1 MPYIFNR
8 AYGALVGQAC
18 GDALGCRYKFRSAD
32 DVKEQISA
40 DRDDD
45 TYFLPIRGSAVFEFP
60 PGQVNDGTEYC
71 MLIARSLSR
80 QGCVDFSDIG
90 KSILRWKQSDP
101 IATHN
106 PVFEAA
112 DLETEN
118 EDPQISSNNNGGQ
131 IEKKITLSALLK
143 NKSCL
148 SNMCLSIATPIA
160 ISTATRLNDS
170 MTLSLS
176 SKLTK
181 LTQPHP
187 AAQDAVRVLAAAIR
201 SLILCPDPQIA
212 YEVAL
217 KSAKTSIVLEHLE
230 DARKRPHPYP
240 EVEQENDGSGS
251 IENEIPIDYLGITL
265 QIAFYHLLYAESFYD
280 GVISS
285 ISLGGDTT
293 ANAAITGAL
302 LGARFGAQ
310 SIPQQWKNTVEDAKL
325 ERHIVFPDVYLSD
338 AQILV
343 NRLLYKLSF

>member
-8 AYGALVGQAC
+8 AYGALVGQCC

-32 DVKEQISA
+32 DVREQISA
-40 DRDDD
+40 DRDDS
-45 TYFLPIRGSAVFEFP
+45 YFLPIRGSAVFDFP

-80 QGCVDFSDIG
+80 QGCVDLSDIG
-90 KSILRWKQSDP
+90 ESILRWKQSDP

-112 DLETEN
+112 ELETEN
-118 EDPQISSNNNGGQ
+118 EDPQISSGGQ
-131 IEKKITLSALLK
+131 LEKKIILSALLK

-148 SNMCLSIATPIA
+148 SNMCLSIATPLA

-170 MTLSLS
+170 MTSSLSL
-176 SKLTK
+176 KLTR

-217 KSAKTSIVLEHLE
+217 KNAKTSIVLEHLE
-230 DARKRPHPYP
+230 DARHRPHPFP
-240 EVEQENDGSGS
+240 EVEQENGSCS
-251 IENEIPIDYLGITL
+251 FENEIPIDYLGITL
-265 QIAFYHLLYAESFYD
+265 QIAFYHLLYSESFYD

-293 ANAAITGAL
+293 TNAAITGAL

-310 SIPQQWKNTVEDAKL
+310 SIPEQWKNTVENAKL
-325 ERHIVFPDVYLSD
+325 ERHKVFPDVYLSD
-338 AQILV
+338 AQSLI